1 MSEDN
6 LSDTPRFVFSFDFY
20 GHFVYHL
27 KAPVVDLVNTDYF
40 AAASKVGTCGYRIGK
55 ANTVHTVINRNLYVR
70 I

>member
-6 LSDTPRFVFSFDFY
+6 LSDTPRFVLSFDFD

-40 AAASKVGTCGYRIGK
+40 AAAPEVGTCCYWVWK
-55 ANTVHTVINRNLYVR
+55 TNTIHTVID
-70 I
+70 